1 MSRCRRSLARITL
14 AGLLFATACGGSA
27 VTSEAEEAASTTDAA
42 ADAGY
47 GDPAAP
53 GQDCPESFDPDAVYV
68 ILERAGFERDI
79 LLFANVEAPELECA
93 FSIPEA
99 GDEVEYANFA
109 VRASDGQML
118 RIRFAEPTNESVNDL
133 YGANPDA
140 LERRQPG
147 GPWSAWTAAG
157 GNDEGL
163 FKYFAGDDCSPVEPA
178 AFMTYG
184 PTGELGY
191 VCRDAPGLW
200 SFDGRLISDTSTWR
214 PLAFLDD
221 GRMLAVTNPNGGGL
235 SIVSASGEG
244 PTIPLQFEGEES
256 GLIGAVQRVEGSFLF
271 AAEFGGNH
279 GFASESVVR
288 LRLEGEML
296 LVDHTYP
303 ADDLDSRRL
312 AMDRSGRIT
321 VLGERRSDD
330 HVVVMRLD
338 LAGNKVVYDAPN
350 LGFDDAWS
358 MPESSGALRIHRL
371 ITPP

>member
-1 MSRCRRSLARITL
+1 VSRCRRSLARITL

-93 FSIPEA
+93 FSIPQA

-109 VRASDGQML
+109 VRAGDGQML
-118 RIRFAEPTNESVNDL
+118 RIRYDDPANERVNDL

-147 GPWSAWTAAG
+147 GPWMAWTPGG

-163 FKYFAGDDCSPVEPA
+163 FQNFAGGECSWGEPA

-200 SFDGRLISDTSTWR
+200 SFDGRVISNTSVGQPW
-214 PLAFLDD
+214 AFLDD
-221 GRMLAVTNPNGGGL
+221 GRVLAVTKPGGGGL
-235 SIVSASGEG
+235 SIVNASGEG
-244 PTIPLQFEGEES
+244 EPIPLEYEG
-256 GLIGAVQRVEGSFLF
+256 GGNFIIGAVQRVDGSLRFVAELSEGEP
-271 AAEFGGNH
+271 AGAP
-279 GFASESVVR
+279 AR
-288 LRLEGEML
+288 LRLEGEVLVLEQTYLPFDL
-296 LVDHTYP
+296 LSPRY
-303 ADDLDSRRL
+303 
-312 AMDRSGRIT
+312 AMDRAGRVT
-321 VLGERRSDD
+321 VLGTHLDSGTVR
-330 HVVVMRLD
+330 VLRLD
-338 LAGNKVVYDAPN
+338 PGGNRVVYETPD
-350 LGFDDAWS
+350 LEGKSAWS
-358 MPESSGALRIHRL
+358 MPESSGAMNIHRL
-371 ITPP
+371 IAPP